1 MVSFK
6 NMDAYFKAIG
16 VPSFAISFV
25 KKMKEVRTIEP
36 PEEPGGEWSVVV
48 ETGRMI
54 IMLFPPKCRKW
65 EIPDGATCIFKYM
78 YCKPWGSMYIALAM

>member
-1 MVSFK
+1 MAESRNCPKNKPHFFSYKLVSFK

-25 KKMKEVRTIEP
+25 KKLKEVRTIEP

-54 IMLFPPKCRKW
+54 IIMLYPPK
-65 EIPDGATCIFKYM
+65 
-78 YCKPWGSMYIALAM
+78 

>member
-16 VPSFAISFV
+16 IPSFAISFV
-25 KKMKEVRTIEP
+25 KRMKEVRTIAP

-48 ETGRMI
+48 ETGRMFVDEW
-54 IMLFPPKCRKW
+54 LCF
-65 EIPDGATCIFKYM
+65 
-78 YCKPWGSMYIALAM
+78 